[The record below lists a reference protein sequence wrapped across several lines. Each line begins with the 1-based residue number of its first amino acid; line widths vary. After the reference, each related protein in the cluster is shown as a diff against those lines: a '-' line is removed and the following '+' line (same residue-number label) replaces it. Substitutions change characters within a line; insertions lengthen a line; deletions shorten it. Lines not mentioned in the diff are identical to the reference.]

1 MHRSPCSLCRLHCAS
16 FYCPSCINELLQQR
30 RVLLQALKADVA
42 VLRKKI
48 EISIHQQQHVV
59 QAEYDLNQQT
69 EAVESLTTQV
79 LHQREKLCH
88 ERLKAIERISSLE
101 HQSEE
106 LGNAQQVVQKCQQR
120 SEEFHVAILQSLDVE
135 MGHAKQSVRSVRGE
149 KIRQLFALFG
159 LQTESSPSA
168 ENGVAQQTFF
178 RSIVSLPVPISGR
191 FEIVPVK
198 VMAAAFG
205 KIVHLLQCLTKYLNI
220 EYPHPMVL
228 NGSYSTIGTMNE
240 GAGCHILYP
249 DGSPGFQ
256 RGVEMLYENIS
267 CLCKA
272 QNVPLQNLH
281 ETDILGNLLK
291 ILP

>member
-1 MHRSPCSLCRLHCAS
+1 M
-16 FYCPSCINELLQQR
+16 
-30 RVLLQALKADVA
+30 
-42 VLRKKI
+42 
-48 EISIHQQQHVV
+48 
-59 QAEYDLNQQT
+59 
-69 EAVESLTTQV
+69 
-79 LHQREKLCH
+79 
-88 ERLKAIERISSLE
+88 
-101 HQSEE
+101 
-106 LGNAQQVVQKCQQR
+106 
-120 SEEFHVAILQSLDVE
+120 
-135 MGHAKQSVRSVRGE
+135 RSVRGE